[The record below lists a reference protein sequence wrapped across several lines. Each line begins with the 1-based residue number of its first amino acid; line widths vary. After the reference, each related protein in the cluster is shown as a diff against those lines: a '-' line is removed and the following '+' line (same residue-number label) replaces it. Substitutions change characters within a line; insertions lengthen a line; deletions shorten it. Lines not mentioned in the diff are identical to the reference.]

1 MTQSDSV
8 LQFGPNAY
16 SKPAASL
23 IVLRETVMGRELFDF
38 AFREYATRWKFKRP
52 NPADFFRTMEDASA
66 VDLDWFWRGW
76 YYGTEHVDMA
86 MTDVR
91 EYQISTGDPDIEKDI
106 EREEDLARYPENI
119 TQRRNREEGLSL
131 RTERFDDL
139 KDFYNENDK
148 FTVTNADRNKFKKFY
163 DGLRDWEREAYDRAM
178 EDGKYLYFVDFENI
192 GGLISPLPVT
202 IEYENGASEDY
213 MIPAEIWRRNAENV
227 TKLFVLDNPVK
238 GFKLDVAHQTAD
250 ADYSNNAFPPE
261 ITKSRLELYKSNF
274 QASNMMADML
284 RELHSEEADSEDETS
299 VPMGK
304 AAKEKVEKKSDK
316 MKSDKMKSDKMK
328 SDEMK
333 SDEMTSD
340 GLNFDKMTSDEMES
354 DEKMSDKM
362 MKSEEMEKADE
373 DESTKSSLRKTLER
387 MLKRDK

>member
-1 MTQSDSV
+1 M
-8 LQFGPNAY
+8 
-16 SKPAASL
+16 
-23 IVLRETVMGRELFDF
+23 
-38 AFREYATRWKFKRP
+38 
-52 NPADFFRTMEDASA
+52 
-66 VDLDWFWRGW
+66 
-76 YYGTEHVDMA
+76 
-86 MTDVR
+86 
-91 EYQISTGDPDIEKDI
+91 
-106 EREEDLARYPENI
+106 
-119 TQRRNREEGLSL
+119 
-131 RTERFDDL
+131 
-139 KDFYNENDK
+139 
-148 FTVTNADRNKFKKFY
+148 
-163 DGLRDWEREAYDRAM
+163 RDWEREAYDRAM

-328 SDEMK
+328 SDKMT

-354 DEKMSDKM
+354 DEMMSDKM

-373 DESTKSSLRKTLER
+373 DDSPKSSLRRTLER